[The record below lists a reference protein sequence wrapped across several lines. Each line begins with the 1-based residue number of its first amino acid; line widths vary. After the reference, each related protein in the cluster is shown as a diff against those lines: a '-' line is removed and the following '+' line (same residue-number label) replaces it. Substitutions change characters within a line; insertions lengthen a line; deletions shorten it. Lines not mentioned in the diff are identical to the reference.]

1 MKNKIVLAAALL
13 FLQACSESG
22 IEGKWVEP
30 VSGMPDVVQGFM
42 LYPDGRAESVNMA
55 TLHYEKWEKKGN
67 TLVLSGK
74 SIGNRQTIDF
84 SETLPIEKLDS
95 DNLVV
100 KRGNLS
106 VSYSRQE

>member
-13 FLQACSESG
+13 FLQACGESG

-30 VSGMPDVVQGFM
+30 VSGMPGVVQGFA
-42 LYPDGRAESVNMA
+42 LYPGGRAESVNMA
-55 TLHYEKWEKKGN
+55 TLRYEQWQKKGN
-67 TLVLSGK
+67 MLILSGK
-74 SIGNRQTIDF
+74 SIGNGQTIDF
-84 SETLPIEKLDS
+84 SETLPIEKLDD